1 MMNPSTFRSAPT
13 DTPRRFAGEVG
24 RGAWAI
30 VLLAV
35 AALGPDLRAARFS
48 GEPEIQA
55 RPLSPEDALKT
66 FRLDPGLR
74 IELVAAEP
82 LITDPVDI
90 AFDERG
96 RLYVV
101 ECNGYNRDEKLKPRS
116 RIRLLE
122 DVDGD
127 GRMDRGTLFADD
139 LDYAQGIMVMQ
150 GGVVVTTNSGILFLR
165 DDNGDGRA
173 DHTKVLFDCSTSIFT
188 DRQMS
193 APRLGLD
200 NWVYV
205 NLGLQKKELSPP
217 GQRDRQISL
226 TTNFRFHPGTGE
238 FGPSAGSG
246 QFGRGDDDW
255 GRAFFSM
262 NRNPGLF
269 AVLPQVYLQRNPLA
283 FLTKSD
289 EDVVP
294 AGGDGKV
301 HPLQNFRTT
310 SSAHAGTFTA
320 ACGAY
325 VYRGD
330 ALGGAYA
337 NNLFVCEPTG
347 ALVTRW
353 TLEPSG
359 PSFRARRATPGREF
373 LASTDEWFRPVNT
386 HSGPDGAFYV
396 VDMYRRFLDGTRF
409 FPDDY
414 VAANDMGAGADRGRI
429 YRIVRADQPAT
440 RRAAAMPTESARQ
453 VALLEHR
460 NGWHRDTAQRLL
472 VEAGD
477 RAVLPAVAAQLRDS
491 RVAQG
496 RLHALWTLEGL
507 RGLQAEHVLRALG
520 DAEAGVVENALWLA
534 PRFIRTDAAIRR
546 QVFALASSDQPRVRF
561 AALLAAGDVEDA
573 EVDGLLLTAARR
585 DAEDTWM
592 RAAILS
598 APGTRSGR
606 LLAALMR
613 EPGFAAQGSRGR
625 IELVSGLAMIAAASG
640 RAAALEPAFST
651 VSATQ
656 GRPEAGWLT
665 MATLGGVADGLRRQP
680 EPKLP
685 RTVSALLASPPVE
698 LAGSID
704 GIRQAA
710 ALAVAVLKDVK
721 RPINERLAAV
731 SLLEHGPK
739 AEMLALMPVLL
750 HRREPAEIQQAA
762 VELLRHLE
770 RGSVTP
776 VLYRTLGDM
785 GSVARTG
792 VLQYLQQSP
801 TELLKRIKAGELNPA
816 LVDAAGRWGILNS
829 RFDEVRALGQEVF
842 GQTEGDRK
850 VLVRR
855 YASALKD
862 LKGSP
867 SRGHTVFTQTCAV
880 CHRFRGE
887 GHEVGP
893 DITDIRIKTP
903 AMLLSDILDPNN
915 EVDPRWEA
923 FTVQADGGR
932 GLVGLIASETNDA
945 LVVRGIGGTET
956 LARATVQ
963 NYAPLGSSLMPEG
976 LEGTL
981 DEQRMADLIAF
992 LRSNHDPK

>member
-1 MMNPSTFRSAPT
+1 MNPSTFRSAPT
-13 DTPRRFAGEVG
+13 DTPRRFAREFS
-24 RGAWAI
+24 RGAGAI

-35 AALGPDLRAARFS
+35 AAFGPELRAARFS

-122 DVDGD
+122 DTDGD

-193 APRLGLD
+193 TPRLGLD

-205 NLGLQKKELSPP
+205 NLGLQKKDLAPP

-226 TTNFRFHPGTGE
+226 SSNFRFHPGSGE

-283 FLTKSD
+283 FLTRSD
-289 EDVVP
+289 EDAVP

-353 TLEPSG
+353 ILEPSG

-429 YRIVRADQPAT
+429 YRIVRQDQPAA
-440 RRAAAMPTESARQ
+440 RRPAAMPPESDSR
-453 VALLEHR
+453 VALLEHP
-460 NGWHRDTAQRLL
+460 NGWQRDTAQRLL
-472 VEAGD
+472 VESGD
-477 RAVLPAVAAQLRDS
+477 RAVLPAVAARLRDS
-491 RVAQG
+491 RVPQG

-507 RGLQAEHVLRALG
+507 KGLQAEHVLRALG
-520 DAEAGVVENALWLA
+520 DAEPGVVENALWLA

-546 QVFALASSDQPRVRF
+546 QVFALAASDQPRVRF
-561 AALLAAGDVEDA
+561 AALLAAGEVEGE
-573 EVDGLLLTAARR
+573 EVDRLLVAAARR
-585 DAEDTWM
+585 DAEDAWM
-592 RAAILS
+592 RAAIFS
-598 APGTRSGR
+598 VPATRSGR
-606 LLAALMR
+606 VLAALLH

-625 IELVSGLAMIAAASG
+625 IELASGLAMIAAASG
-640 RAAALEPAFST
+640 SAGALQPAFASI
-651 VSATQ
+651 SAAG
-656 GRPEAGWLT
+656 GRADSGWLT
-665 MATLGGVADGLRRQP
+665 MAVLGGVADGLRRQP

-685 RTVSALLASPPVE
+685 RTVSALIASPPTE
-698 LAGSID
+698 LAGSIG

-710 ALAVAVLKDVK
+710 AIATEVVKDPK
-721 RPINERLAAV
+721 RPVSERLAAV

-739 AEMLALMPVLL
+739 ADALALMPALL

-762 VELLRHLE
+762 VDLLRQLD
-770 RGSVTP
+770 RGAVTP
-776 VLYRTLGDM
+776 LLYRNLGDM

-792 VLQYLQQSP
+792 VLQFLQQSP

-829 RFDEVRALGQEVF
+829 RFDEVRALGQEIF
-842 GQTEGDRK
+842 GRTEGDRK

-855 YASALKD
+855 YASAIKD
-862 LKGSP
+862 LNGSV
-867 SRGHTVFTQTCAV
+867 SRGRTVFTQACAV

-887 GHEVGP
+887 GIEVGP
-893 DITDIRIKTP
+893 DITDVRIKTP
-903 AMLLSDILDPNN
+903 EMLLSDILDPNN

-923 FTVQADGGR
+923 FTIQAEGGR

-945 LVVRGIGGTET
+945 LVVRSIGGTET
-956 LARATVQ
+956 LARAAVQ
-963 NYAPLGSSLMPEG
+963 QYAPLGSSLMPEG

-981 DEQRMADLIAF
+981 DEARMADLIAF
-992 LRSNHDPK
+992 LRSSHEAK

>member
-1 MMNPSTFRSAPT
+1 MSAAARP
-13 DTPRRFAGEVG
+13 AGSAW
-24 RGAWAI
+24 RGIRA
-30 VLLAV
+30 L
-35 AALGPDLRAARFS
+35 AALALGLLGPALSAARFS

-55 RPLSPEDALKT
+55 RPLSPEEALKS

-82 LITDPVDI
+82 LVTDPVDI

-173 DHTKVLFDCSTSIFT
+173 DQTKVLFECSTSIYT

-193 APRLGLD
+193 APRRALD
-200 NWVYV
+200 NWIYV

-226 TTNFRFHPGTGE
+226 TNNFRFHPGTGE
-238 FGPSAGSG
+238 FGPAAGAG

-269 AVLPQVYLQRNPLA
+269 AVLPLPYLQRNPLA

-330 ALGGAYA
+330 ALGEAYA

-353 TLEPSG
+353 ILEPAG

-414 VAANDMGAGADRGRI
+414 VAANDMGAGSDRGRI
-429 YRIVRADQPAT
+429 YRIVRQDQPAV
-440 RRAAAMPTESARQ
+440 RKPAALPTEPARR

-460 NGWHRDTAQRLL
+460 NGWHRDNAQRLL

-477 RAVLPAVAAQLRDS
+477 RAVLPAVATLLRDS
-491 RVAQG
+491 RLPQG

-507 RGLQAEHVLRALG
+507 GGLEAAHVGRALG
-520 DAEAGVVENALWLA
+520 DAEPGVVENALWLA
-534 PRFIRTDAAIRR
+534 PRFLRADAAIRR
-546 QVFALASSDQPRVRF
+546 QVFALAASGSPRVRF
-561 AALLAAGDVEDA
+561 AALLAAGDLEG
-573 EVDGLLLTAARR
+573 EELERLLVAAARR
-585 DAEDTWM
+585 EGEDPWM
-592 RAAILS
+592 RAAIFS
-598 APGTRSGR
+598 APTTRSGR
-606 LLAALMR
+606 LLAALLR
-613 EPGFAAQGSRGR
+613 EPEFAAHGSPGR
-625 IELVSGLAMIAAASG
+625 IELASGLAMIAAASG
-640 RAAALEPAFST
+640 QAGALQPAFALLS
-651 VSATQ
+651 STQ
-656 GRPEAGWLT
+656 GRGESGWLT
-665 MATLGGVADGLRRQP
+665 MAVLGGVADGLRRQP

-685 RTVSALLASPPVE
+685 RTVSALLESPPAE
-698 LAGSID
+698 LADSIG

-710 ALAVAVLKDVK
+710 TLAVAVVKDPK

-731 SLLEHGPK
+731 ALLEHGPK
-739 AEMLALMPVLL
+739 SELSAVIPPLL
-750 HRREPAEIQQAA
+750 HRREPAAMQQAA
-762 VELLRHLE
+762 VALLRQADRATL
-770 RGSVTP
+770 TP
-776 VLYRTLGDM
+776 VLYQNLGDM
-785 GSVARTG
+785 GSVARAG
-792 VLQYLQQSP
+792 VLQFLQQNP
-801 TELLKRIKAGELNPA
+801 MELMKRIKAGELNPA
-816 LVDAAGRWGILNS
+816 LIDAAGRWLILNS
-829 RFDEVRALGQEVF
+829 RLDEVRAMGREIF

-855 YASALKD
+855 YATAIKNLTGSAA
-862 LKGSP
+862 
-867 SRGHTVFTQTCAV
+867 RGHVVFTQTCAV

-887 GHEVGP
+887 GKEVGP
-893 DITDIRIKTP
+893 DITDVRIKT
-903 AMLLSDILDPNN
+903 ADMLLSDILDPNN

-923 FTVQADGGR
+923 FTIQADGGR

-945 LVVRGIGGTET
+945 LVVRGLAGTET
-956 LARATVQ
+956 LARSAVQ
-963 NYAPLGSSLMPEG
+963 SYTPLGSSLMPEG

-992 LRSNHDPK
+992 LRSTHEAK

>member
-1 MMNPSTFRSAPT
+1 MNVSTFRLAQS
-13 DTPRRFAGEVG
+13 DGPRRFTRWAG
-24 RGAWAI
+24 RGAVAI
-30 VLLAV
+30 VLLVV
-35 AALGPDLRAARFS
+35 AAFGPELHAARFS

-193 APRLGLD
+193 APRLGRD

-283 FLTKSD
+283 FLTQSD

-330 ALGGAYA
+330 VLGAAYA

-353 TLEPSG
+353 ILEPSG

-429 YRIVRADQPAT
+429 YRIVRADRPAT
-440 RRAAAMPTESARQ
+440 RRPAAIPTESERR

-460 NGWHRDTAQRLL
+460 NGWQRDTAQRLL

-477 RAVLPAVAAQLRDS
+477 RAVLPAVAARLRDS
-491 RVAQG
+491 RVPQG

-507 RGLQAEHVLRALG
+507 KGLQVEHVLRALG
-520 DAEAGVVENALWLA
+520 DAEPGVVENALWLA
-534 PRFIRTDAAIRR
+534 PRFIRTDASIRR
-546 QVFALASSDQPRVRF
+546 QVFALASSDHPRVRF
-561 AALLAAGDVEDA
+561 AALLAAGEVENA
-573 EVDGLLLTAARR
+573 EVDGLLVAAAKR
-585 DAEDTWM
+585 DAEDAWM
-592 RAAILS
+592 RAAIFS
-598 APGTRSGR
+598 VPATRSGR
-606 LLAALMR
+606 LLSALMH

-625 IELVSGLAMIAAASG
+625 IELVSGLAMVAAASG
-640 RAAALEPAFST
+640 SADALQPAFST
-651 VSATQ
+651 ISAAQ
-656 GRPEAGWLT
+656 GRPESGWLT
-665 MATLGGVADGLRRQP
+665 MAVLGGVADGLRRQP

-685 RTVSALLASPPVE
+685 RTVSALLTTPPSE
-698 LAGSID
+698 LAGSIE
-704 GIRQAA
+704 GVRQAA
-710 ALAVAVLKDVK
+710 ALAVAVVKDPK
-721 RPINERLAAV
+721 RPLNERLAAV
-731 SLLEHGPK
+731 PLLEHGPK
-739 AEMLALMPVLL
+739 SELTAVIPPLL
-750 HRREPAEIQQAA
+750 HRREAVAMQQAA
-762 VELLRHLE
+762 VALLRQAD
-770 RGSVTP
+770 RATVTP
-776 VLYRTLGDM
+776 VLYRNLGDM
-785 GSVARTG
+785 GSAARAG
-792 VLQYLQQSP
+792 VLQFLQQNP
-801 TELLKRIKAGELNPA
+801 MELMKRIKAGELNPA
-816 LVDAAGRWGILNS
+816 LVDAAGRWLILNS
-829 RFDEVRALGQEVF
+829 RLDEVRAMGREIF

-855 YASALKD
+855 YAAAIKNLTGSAA
-862 LKGSP
+862 
-867 SRGHTVFTQTCAV
+867 RGHVVFSQTCAV

-887 GHEVGP
+887 GKEVGP
-893 DITDIRIKTP
+893 DITDVRIKT
-903 AMLLSDILDPNN
+903 ADMLLSDILDPNN

-923 FTVQADGGR
+923 FTIQADGGR

-945 LVVRGIGGTET
+945 LVVRGLAGTET
-956 LARATVQ
+956 LARNAVQ
-963 NYAPLGSSLMPEG
+963 SYAPLGSSLMPEG

-981 DEQRMADLIAF
+981 DEPRMADLIAF
-992 LRSNHDPK
+992 LRSNHDTK

>member
-1 MMNPSTFRSAPT
+1 MKRMLKRCDSSSPWFYFPGG
-13 DTPRRFAGEVG
+13 RRGGLVLAV
-24 RGAWAI
+24 A
-30 VLLAV
+30 LLAV
-35 AALGPDLRAARFS
+35 GPLPAARYS
-48 GEPEIQA
+48 GEPDIQA
-55 RPLSPEDALKT
+55 RPLSPEEALKS

-173 DHTKVLFDCSTSIFT
+173 DQTKVLFECSTSIYT

-193 APRLGLD
+193 APRRGLD
-200 NWVYV
+200 NWIYV
-205 NLGLQKKELSPP
+205 NLGLQKKDLSPP

-226 TTNFRFHPGTGE
+226 SSNFRFHPGTGE
-238 FGPSAGSG
+238 FGPAAGAG
-246 QFGRGDDDW
+246 HFGRGDDDW

-283 FLTKSD
+283 FLTRGD

-330 ALGGAYA
+330 ALGEAYA

-347 ALVTRW
+347 ALVSRW
-353 TLEPSG
+353 FLEPSG

-414 VAANDMGAGADRGRI
+414 VAANDMGAGSDRGRI
-429 YRIVRADQPAT
+429 YRIVRQDRPAT
-440 RRAAAMPTESARQ
+440 GRPAAVPAEPARR

-460 NGWHRDTAQRLL
+460 NGWQRDTAQRLL

-477 RAVLPAVAAQLRDS
+477 RAVLPAVAALLRDS
-491 RVAQG
+491 RLPQG

-507 RGLQAEHVLRALG
+507 NGLQAEHVQRALG
-520 DAEAGVVENALWLA
+520 DAEPGVVENALWLA
-534 PRFIRTDAAIRR
+534 PRFIRTDAALRR
-546 QVFALASSDQPRVRF
+546 QVLGLASSGQPRVRF
-561 AALLAAGDVEDA
+561 AALLAAGELENETA
-573 EVDGLLLTAARR
+573 DGVLVAAARR
-585 DAEDTWM
+585 DAEDAWM

-598 APGTRSGR
+598 APVTRSGR
-606 LLAALMR
+606 LLAALLR
-613 EPGFAAQGSRGR
+613 EPEFAAQSSRGR
-625 IELVSGLAMIAAASG
+625 IELVGGLAMIAAASG
-640 RAAALEPAFST
+640 QAGALQPTFAA
-651 VSATQ
+651 VSAAS
-656 GRPEAGWLT
+656 GRTEAGWLT
-665 MATLGGVADGLRRQP
+665 MAVLGGVADGLRRQP
-680 EPKLP
+680 VAKLP
-685 RTVSALLASPPVE
+685 RTVSALLASPPAE
-698 LAGSID
+698 LADSIG

-710 ALAVAVLKDVK
+710 TLAVAVVQDPK
-721 RPINERLAAV
+721 RPVNERLAAV

-739 AEMLALMPVLL
+739 AETLALLPGLL
-750 HRREPAEIQQAA
+750 HRREPAGIQQAA
-762 VELLRHLE
+762 VDLLRQME
-770 RGSVTP
+770 RGAVTP
-776 VLYRTLGDM
+776 VLYRHLGDM
-785 GSVARTG
+785 GSIARTG

-829 RFDEVRALGQEVF
+829 RVDEVRALGREVF
-842 GQTEGDRK
+842 GQTEGNRK

-855 YASALKD
+855 YATALGQ
-862 LKGSP
+862 LKGSAA
-867 SRGHTVFTQTCAV
+867 RGHTVFTQTCAV

-887 GHEVGP
+887 GTEVGP
-893 DITDIRIKTP
+893 DITDVRIKT
-903 AMLLSDILDPNN
+903 ADMLLSDILDPNN

-923 FTVQADGGR
+923 FTIQAEGGR

-956 LARATVQ
+956 LARPAVQ
-963 NYAPLGSSLMPEG
+963 SYAPLGASLMPEG

-992 LRSNHDPK
+992 LRSSHDSK